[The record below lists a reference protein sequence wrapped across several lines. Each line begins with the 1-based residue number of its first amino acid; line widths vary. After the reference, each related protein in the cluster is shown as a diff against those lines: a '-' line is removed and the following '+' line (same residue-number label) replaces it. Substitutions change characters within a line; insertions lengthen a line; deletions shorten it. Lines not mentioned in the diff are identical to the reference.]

1 MRLRENMPQHS
12 YVTIAVKS
20 YKNVKY
26 KASFICCRLW
36 ASVMHAPISY
46 KKNSWLH
53 DDSSMRI
60 ARLRWWQFKT
70 QELDN
75 FKRACGSSCT
85 CCILVRANETT
96 ETERNGIDAC
106 GKKRHWRL
114 RKETTLTLAERND
127 IDACGKKRH
136 WRLRKET
143 TLTLAVARDTR
154 LLHAKERQLFL
165 HDI

>member
-1 MRLRENMPQHS
+1 MPQHS

-53 DDSSMRI
+53 DDSSLRI

-114 RKETTLTLAERND
+114 QLHVIRDYFTQKATVVSTSFPGSFLL
-127 IDACGKKRH
+127 
-136 WRLRKET
+136 LRKAPGWGWSRGT
-143 TLTLAVARDTR
+143 QILR
-154 LLHAKERQLFL
+154 AKIKLSL
-165 HDI
+165 G